1 MPDTSRP
8 TTRDLVLVPAII
20 TLAVTVL
27 RLVGELQQWSPR
39 LFSRAGGGGA
49 ALVGISWLP
58 LIFGVYFA
66 ARLARVGEWPQ
77 RMGRAIGFAFLGLAI
92 VPASLFAAGRLKV
105 PQLGLIVVACI
116 AFLVGGW
123 VASRTRRAHSGRA
136 AHAARHHRQM
146 GHALRCAAAELPRH
160 GAGGN
165 MGRDRLVP
173 ADDAVDRM
181 DARGRGPDRVD
192 HGRAHARQAPAG
204 RRDSRLRP
212 HASPRSNAGACLP
225 ANWRGGHP
233 RCTLLYF
240 RCGS

>member
-1 MPDTSRP
+1 MPDTSGP

-66 ARLARVGEWPQ
+66 ARLARAGEWPQ
-77 RMGRAIGFAFLGLAI
+77 RVGRAIGLAFLGLAI

-105 PQLGLIVVACI
+105 PQLGLIVVGCI

-123 VASRTRRAHSGRA
+123 VASRGWPTLGRTLLVYGL
-136 AHAARHHRQM
+136 AARIPVALLMLPAIIGKWGTHYDALPPNFPAMGPVATWAVIGLFPQM
-146 GHALRCAAAELPRH
+146 TLWIGWTLV
-160 GAGGN
+160 AGGLTGSITAAL
-165 MGRDRLVP
+165 M
-173 ADDAVDRM
+173 
-181 DARGRGPDRVD
+181 RGRR
-192 HGRAHARQAPAG
+192 RPAV
-204 RRDSRLRP
+204 
-212 HASPRSNAGACLP
+212 ATAA
-225 ANWRGGHP
+225 
-233 RCTLLYF
+233 
-240 RCGS
+240 